1 MDTCVC
7 CGATV
12 PEGRQLCKMCSE
24 ITIQPSPSKIVV
36 ASSSYRIFINGR
48 ELDEVKSVEWFNE
61 AIAEKIEREAD
72 VE

>member
-1 MDTCVC
+1 MNTCVY
-7 CGATV
+7 CGEKV
-12 PEGRQLCKMCSE
+12 PEGRQMCKMCSE
-24 ITIQPSPSKIVV
+24 IIVQPSPSRIVV

>member
-1 MDTCVC
+1 MNTCVC
-7 CGATV
+7 CGAMV
-12 PEGRQLCKMCSE
+12 PEGRQVCRKCSE
-24 ITIQPSPSKIVV
+24 IIVQPSPSKIVV

>member
-1 MDTCVC
+1 MNTCVC
-7 CGATV
+7 CGEPI

-24 ITIQPSPSKIVV
+24 MTIQPCPSNIVV
-36 ASSSYRIFINGR
+36 APSSCRIFINGR
-48 ELDEVKSVEWFNE
+48 ELDEVKSIEWFNE